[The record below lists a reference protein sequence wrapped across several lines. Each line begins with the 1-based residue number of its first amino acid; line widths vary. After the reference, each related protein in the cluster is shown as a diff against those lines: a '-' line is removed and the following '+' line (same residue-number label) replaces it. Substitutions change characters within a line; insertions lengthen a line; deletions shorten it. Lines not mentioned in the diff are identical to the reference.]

1 MSPSYRNHSIG
12 FYMRVTLAING
23 LKNLLPWKSFLSIFI
38 FSYFYKHSFSYP
50 FSFLK
55 FPNFPQF
62 SLTLYV
68 SANHLSA
75 SIFRKFSDHCLKIG
89 SITWSINAMNR
100 KNTFKWINMVP
111 SERNLYQKI
120 KNIQNNGFLLWH
132 YFLSVVICVYACKTF
147 F

>member
-1 MSPSYRNHSIG
+1 MCCLESPSYPYSFFHISIN
-12 FYMRVTLAING
+12 I
-23 LKNLLPWKSFLSIFI
+23 
-38 FSYFYKHSFSYP
+38 SFSYP

-68 SANHLSA
+68 IANHLSA
-75 SIFRKFSDHCLKIG
+75 STFRKFSDHCLKIG
-89 SITWSINAMNR
+89 SVTWSINAMNR

-120 KNIQNNGFLLWH
+120 KNIQNNGFCFGITS
-132 YFLSVVICVYACKTF
+132 FLSLSVFMPVKHSFKFILQSCRKCKLEC
-147 F
+147 